1 MRLVPVT
8 IYSSIC
14 IKTQQQNEQQ
24 SKKLKTHNQ
33 DFPIFKKS
41 LSQKRMLRLQKM
53 DRKILENII
62 LVQRVIGITKSLQDF
77 SVQLRNAVYKS
88 NVSCSYVVLFKTKQL
103 NVYTSYS
110 LLHLLLSPIRLRQMV
125 SFKALTLKL
134 FGQQLC

>member
-14 IKTQQQNEQQ
+14 IKTQQQNKQQ

-53 DRKILENII
+53 DRKILENI
-62 LVQRVIGITKSLQDF
+62 VQRVIEITKSLQDF

-110 LLHLLLSPIRLRQMV
+110 LLHPLLSPIRLRQMV